1 MIGLI
6 TIWQFNKIKI
16 QPPYLC
22 TLLLVTKMS
31 NVMVLVESS
40 LSMRKSILAAY
51 WFIRCLLLLRR
62 ATATC
67 KLNTLVIVKV
77 PYFFLLP
84 FKSYVIVFFQNA
96 TSLNFFSG
104 MRNYFLYLK
113 FRLFTRARKEET
125 SGRPVSKLCS
135 LMLQRRSLHKDRY
148 WLNLMEIFIPFHL
161 K

>member
-1 MIGLI
+1 
-6 TIWQFNKIKI
+6 
-16 QPPYLC
+16 
-22 TLLLVTKMS
+22 
-31 NVMVLVESS
+31 MVLVESS

-67 KLNTLVIVKV
+67 KLSTLVIVKV
-77 PYFFLLP
+77 PYFFILP

-125 SGRPVSKLCS
+125 SGRSCVEIVLVNASKTLS
-135 LMLQRRSLHKDRY
+135 SQRQILIEFDGNFHSFPLKI
-148 WLNLMEIFIPFHL
+148 NLV
-161 K
+161 

>member
-1 MIGLI
+1 
-6 TIWQFNKIKI
+6 
-16 QPPYLC
+16 
-22 TLLLVTKMS
+22 
-31 NVMVLVESS
+31 MVLVESS

-67 KLNTLVIVKV
+67 KLNILVIVKV
-77 PYFFLLP
+77 PYFFILP

-125 SGRPVSKLCS
+125 SGRSCVEIVLVNASKTLS
-135 LMLQRRSLHKDRY
+135 SQRQILIEFDGNFHSFPLKI
-148 WLNLMEIFIPFHL
+148 NLV
-161 K
+161 

>member
-1 MIGLI
+1 
-6 TIWQFNKIKI
+6 
-16 QPPYLC
+16 
-22 TLLLVTKMS
+22 
-31 NVMVLVESS
+31 MVLVESS

-77 PYFFLLP
+77 PYFFILP

-125 SGRPVSKLCS
+125 SGRSCVEIVLVNASKTLS
-135 LMLQRRSLHKDRY
+135 SQRQILIEFDRNFHSFP
-148 WLNLMEIFIPFHL
+148 LKINLV
-161 K
+161 